1 MIFRTLSVLTLLE
14 GSVGF
19 LVAADSIAMGPFS
32 YKALQHLEGQNYPSA
47 VQLIYFITIA
57 SLVFCLLLLYVGR
70 LLWKLRRRGLSA
82 LIYVLAAEF
91 FYSLIFITT
100 VMSTHSF
107 FRAPS
112 KGYAF
117 ILGMGLMPFAIQVVT
132 AFPIISGVLIFFGY
146 RYLGIPARPTE

>member
-1 MIFRTLSVLTLLE
+1 MLTLFE

-47 VQLIYFITIA
+47 VHLIYFIAIA
-57 SLVFCLLLLYVGR
+57 SLVFSLLLLYVGR

-82 LIYVLAAEF
+82 LIYVLAAEC
-91 FYSLIFITT
+91 FYSLILITT

-112 KGYAF
+112 NGYSF
-117 ILGMGLMPFAIQVVT
+117 ILGMGLTPFAIQVVT
-132 AFPIISGVLIFFGY
+132 AFPIIAGVLIFFAY